1 MTAPPRTE
9 DTTNDIHV
17 RISRIEQL
25 YHTLDPHPFHERNL
39 GTDAEEYIAD
49 EARDVPKKE
58 PFRIVFHMPPK
69 AAATARAQDL
79 PETVKNFFRERS
91 DDYAHELK
99 KLLRE
104 GRRHAVVGL
113 VVLFVCVLLGT
124 VIIPATGI
132 DRINFLGESL
142 IILGWVAN
150 WKPMEI
156 FLYEWQPLAADRRLY
171 RRIAA
176 APVVIKESDG
186 A

>member
-1 MTAPPRTE
+1 MAPEIDTAGA
-9 DTTNDIHV
+9 NDIHV
-17 RISRIEQL
+17 RIQRIEQL
-25 YHTLDPHPFHERNL
+25 YHTLDPHPFIERDLNE
-39 GTDAEEYIAD
+39 DAEEYIAD
-49 EARDVPKKE
+49 EARDFPKKE

-79 PETVKNFFRERS
+79 PATVKNFFSERS
-91 DDYAHELK
+91 DDFAHDLK

-113 VVLFVCVLLGT
+113 AVLFVCVLLGT
-124 VIIPATGI
+124 VIIPELGI

-171 RRIAA
+171 RRISK
-176 APVVIKESDG
+176 APVEIRES
-186 A
+186 AVA

>member
-1 MTAPPRTE
+1 VAALTKETGA
-9 DTTNDIHV
+9 NDIHV
-17 RISRIEQL
+17 RIRRIEQL
-25 YHTLDPHPFHERNL
+25 YHTLDPHPFIERNHNE
-39 GTDAEEYIAD
+39 DAEEYIA
-49 EARDVPKKE
+49 EGARGVPKKE
-58 PFRIVFHMPPK
+58 PFRIVFHMPPGE
-69 AAATARAQDL
+69 AAGTRARHL
-79 PETVKNFFRERS
+79 PETVRNFFAERADDFGRELR
-91 DDYAHELK
+91 

-104 GRRHAVVGL
+104 GRRHAIVGL
-113 VVLFVCVLLGT
+113 AVLFVCVLLGT
-124 VIIPATGI
+124 VVIPAAGI

-176 APVVIKESDG
+176 APVVITVSEG

>member
-9 DTTNDIHV
+9 DPGNDIHV
-17 RISRIEQL
+17 RIQRIEQL
-25 YHTLDPHPFHERNL
+25 YHTLDPHPFHERYL
-39 GTDAEEYIAD
+39 GDDAEEYIAD
-49 EARDVPKKE
+49 EARYLPKKE
-58 PFRIVFHMPPK
+58 PFRIVFHMPSE
-69 AAATARAQDL
+69 AAAAARAQNL
-79 PETVKNFFRERS
+79 PATVKHFFDERS
-91 DDYAHELK
+91 DDFAHELR
-99 KLLRE
+99 KLFRE

-113 VVLFVCVLLGT
+113 AVLFVCVLLGT
-124 VIIPATGI
+124 VIIPAAGI

-156 FLYEWQPLAADRRLY
+156 FLYEWQPIAADRRLY

-176 APVVIKESDG
+176 APVVIRESDG